1 MWFDKQHNCNWS
13 SENESLISSNDLKTW
28 PQPLSLDWR
37 LRHGSM
43 YLLGGIMFI
52 IGSFQYFTFSWSGDY
67 LLAGITFVIGGT
79 AFLYADLSE
88 WWLNNRIGCFYYDYY
103 KDDYERQINKIY
115 DREDTFYGKYRR
127 AENGMN
133 FAFSAF
139 GSFLYFVGG
148 FLFLPSTNGT
158 LLGTQF
164 FIYGSAVIFLSQSWK
179 LYRWGCITPNSPN
192 DTQFRLKN
200 LSYDMPGTLV
210 DFFAGIGGLFYLVGS
225 IYFLPLYDV
234 SNDITNLA
242 AVLFVS
248 GGVSF
253 TFSGLFMQYRY
264 YLADPPMYPH

>member
-148 FLFLPSTNGT
+148 FMFLPSTNST

-200 LSYDMPGTLV
+200 LSYDIPGALV

-225 IYFLPLYDV
+225 IYFLPQYDV